1 LSRIQIFNRDGYHL
15 CDIAA
20 DADRSWLIGKYG
32 RCTFTI
38 PVISDKCRERYLGFG
53 NYVLIEH
60 PSLPAWGGMIDTPRK
75 WGNNKVE
82 VTAYTPEYILNYRVT
97 GYDNLKLTP
106 GSMFIKAIDIANK
119 VDDTRLFRGGPI
131 DETGTPISFELR
143 MDNMYDFIKSKI
155 GDAGYEWIIK
165 PRVEANRL
173 LFEASLYEKFVQTLD
188 FSLVDGVNIEKNDD
202 VLVEDGMIYS
212 VLTGVGK
219 GSSWGERRKFRA
231 EDAESG
237 SLYGYREGKVDVD
250 ERGESA
256 VQEYAEKQ
264 LKKDKQPK
272 KKFDLSAVDA
282 EDTFRY
288 LDLGNVL
295 HVNMSVCGFLGDKI
309 GTSADIRITGMS
321 FVENKGIVR
330 LICEEYSDDTE

>member
-1 LSRIQIFNRDGYHL
+1 MSRIQIFNRDGYHL
-15 CDIAA
+15 TDIAA

-32 RCTFTI
+32 RCSFTL
-38 PVISDKCRERYLGFG
+38 PVISPKCREYYLGFG

-82 VTAYTPEYILNYRVT
+82 VTAYTPEYILNYRLS
-97 GYDNLKLTP
+97 GYDNLKITP
-106 GSMFIKAIDIANK
+106 GSMFVKAIDIANK

-143 MDNMYDFIKSKI
+143 MDNLYEFIKDKI
-155 GDAGYEWIIK
+155 GGAGYEWIIK
-165 PRVEANRL
+165 PRVDGNRL

-188 FSLVDGVNIEKNDD
+188 FSLVDGVNIELNNDA
-202 VLVEDGMIYS
+202 LVEDGLIYS
-212 VLTGVGK
+212 IMNGIGK
-219 GSSWGERRKFRA
+219 APSWGQRRKYRA

-237 SLYGYREGKVDVD
+237 SRYGYREGKVDVD
-250 ERGESA
+250 KNGVSA

-272 KKFDLSAVDA
+272 RKFDLSAIDKS
-282 EDTFRY
+282 DTFKY
-288 LDLGNVL
+288 LNLGNVL
-295 HVNMSVCGFLGDKI
+295 HVNMSVCGFIGDTI
-309 GTSADIRITGMS
+309 GAVADIRITGMS
-321 FVENKGIVR
+321 YLENKGVVR